1 MLNIDENLIYLFN
14 RKGNNTRPSLQERSS
29 TDINMYV
36 CERNGK
42 ARFIYT
48 KELPTFQDMLDRFE
62 KRWIKAVMTNGTIAI
77 IQGKPIIVKYEE
89 WKELEDQSDEMK
101 EELINAYEEAL
112 YE

>member
-1 MLNIDENLIYLFN
+1 MLNINENLIYLFN
-14 RKGNNTRPSLQERSS
+14 RKGKNISPTLQEWIS

-36 CERNGK
+36 FERNGK

-62 KRWIKAVMTNGTIAI
+62 KRWIKAAMKFGTIAI
-77 IQGKPIIVKYEE
+77 IQAKPITVKYEE
-89 WKELEDQSDEMK
+89 WKELADQSDEMK
-101 EELINAYEEAL
+101 IALINAYEEAL